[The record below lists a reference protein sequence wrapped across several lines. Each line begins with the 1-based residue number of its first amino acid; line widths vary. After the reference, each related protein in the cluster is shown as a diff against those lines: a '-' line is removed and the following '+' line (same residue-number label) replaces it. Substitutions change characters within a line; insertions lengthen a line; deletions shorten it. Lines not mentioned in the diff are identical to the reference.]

1 MHNNNALPLSH
12 MVSIVRLPQKG
23 MPVKLVAKPGELAA
37 LAKAHHLESV
47 TAFEAD
53 LLVSRW
59 RSEGVKVSG
68 RVRATIVQ
76 ACSITLEPL
85 DAVIDEEIDAMY
97 VPENSR
103 LARPKFDADGEMILD
118 AEGPDAPETFTG
130 DTIDVGALA
139 EEFFALG
146 IDPYPRK
153 PGTELPAE
161 FSGETEEP
169 AKVSPFAKLAA
180 LKQKQ

>member
-1 MHNNNALPLSH
+1 MHHKDELPFSH
-12 MVSIVRLPQKG
+12 MVSVSRLPQKG
-23 MPVKLVAKPGELAA
+23 MPLKLVARPGELVA
-37 LAKAHHLESV
+37 LAKAHDLESV
-47 TAFEAD
+47 SMFEAD

-59 RSEGVKVSG
+59 RSEGVKITG
-68 RVRATIVQ
+68 KVRAQIVQ

-85 DAVIDEEIDAMY
+85 DAIINEDVEAVF

-103 LARPKFDADGEMILD
+103 LAKPKFDADGEMILD
-118 AEGPDAPETFTG
+118 AEGPDAPETFSG
-130 DTIDVGALA
+130 DSIDVGALA
-139 EEFFALG
+139 EEFFELG

-153 PGTELPAE
+153 PGAELAPDLT
-161 FSGETEEP
+161 GELDEP